1 MVGILVSFWDGLFS
15 GAFAVSFRED
25 NTRESLVMVGDLGIG
40 IGAKVLTAL
49 FLQVHDLRISRM
61 ALRTPGDDDV
71 PKKGGVTMICS

>member
-1 MVGILVSFWDGLFS
+1 MAYFQGLLLLVSGR
-15 GAFAVSFRED
+15 VTPER
-25 NTRESLVMVGDLGIG
+25 LVMVGDLGIG

-71 PKKGGVTMICS
+71 PKKGGE